1 MKLMVAFYRW
11 RGSLDHERGAEIV
24 EYAILLMLIALVCIA
39 TITLIG
45 EDTSEPYSS
54 LASGITG

>member
-1 MKLMVAFYRW
+1 MRPTAGIYRW
-11 RGSLDHERGAEIV
+11 RMTLHRERGAEIV
-24 EYAILLMLIALVCIA
+24 EYAILIMLIALVCIA